1 MRICDYVLYEGRSPS
16 DRRAPSSEDMLQLQC
31 TTTEFSS
38 QVEDLMNNILVLL
51 MTKGQKRQDLK

>member
-1 MRICDYVLYEGRSPS
+1 MYFMKDAVRRIVVLL
-16 DRRAPSSEDMLQLQC
+16 DDMLQLQC